1 MWLSSRLSSPPVLRE
16 GALHMADEIDPDT
29 DIDDVETE
37 EIDLEDD
44 VDLED
49 VVDAVVDDDV
59 VDLDDEDD
67 DDAPSAAASSLLS
80 DDDDE
85 DEDDV
90 EADLDEILR
99 ERMAKDDD
107 DDDDDE
113 DDDDVVVVVTKSK
126 GKKAAPVDPDG
137 EEIEGRR
144 PDETVCTMCFMLV
157 RETQL
162 GPRGNRSCPSGELES
177 DCPAIAIYDAA
188 AK

>member
-1 MWLSSRLSSPPVLRE
+1 
-16 GALHMADEIDPDT
+16 MADEIDPDI

-44 VDLED
+44 VDIED
-49 VVDAVVDDDV
+49 DVDVVVDDDV
-59 VDLDDEDD
+59 VDLDDEDE

-99 ERMAKDDD
+99 ERMAKD